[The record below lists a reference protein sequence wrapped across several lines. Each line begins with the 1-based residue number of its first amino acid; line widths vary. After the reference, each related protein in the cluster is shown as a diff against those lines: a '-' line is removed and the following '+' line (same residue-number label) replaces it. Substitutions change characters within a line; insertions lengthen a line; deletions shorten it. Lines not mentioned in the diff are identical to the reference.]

1 MDKINFQDIQ
11 AEHIN
16 RYQLVPVPGTTDQ
29 FDVVP
34 VRGSVTNEG
43 TPVRALELNQLQENI
58 EDGFISVSGGTL
70 KGNLVPYGTSINL
83 GSAAGRWQT
92 VFANTI
98 NASNGGFTN
107 LMVNSQSVWSNAGIT
122 TQSVV
127 VSGGSTGNSYTI
139 TLYKIGRLVVV
150 NAAPWMDFGTIAA
163 NTVIGTL
170 PSGWRPAADTYGAFI
185 DPLHAATIKFLANGN
200 ISTNSETSRQYC
212 GFLCGTAYMTP

>member
-1 MDKINFQDIQ
+1 MISEFIDRQ
-11 AEHIN
+11 ATNVDLFELEDVETGQKKQYRIVSKATVT
-16 RYQLVPVPGTTDQ
+16 QPGTDLNKAT
-29 FDVVP
+29 FDP
-34 VRGSVTNEG
+34 I
-43 TPVRALELNQLQENI
+43 LEEI
-58 EDGFISVSGGTL
+58 DGKLSESGGTL

-83 GSAAGRWQT
+83 GSSGARWQT
-92 VFANTI
+92 VYANTI
-98 NASNGGFTN
+98 NASNGAFTN